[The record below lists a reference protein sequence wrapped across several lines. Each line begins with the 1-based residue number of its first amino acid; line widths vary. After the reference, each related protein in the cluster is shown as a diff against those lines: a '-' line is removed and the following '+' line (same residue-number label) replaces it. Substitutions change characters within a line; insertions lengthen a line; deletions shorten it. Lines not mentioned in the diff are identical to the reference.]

1 MSALLPATAIRAVE
15 ARHHDLLPPLMERAG
30 RAAADVALR
39 ILGEARGCVLVVA
52 GPGNNGGD
60 GFVVARLLKEAGR
73 DVVVAC
79 HSDAC
84 VLPPDAASARA
95 AWDAAGGRTVADF
108 VGSQW
113 GLVVDALFGIGLK
126 RPVDGRHAECIA
138 RINAMSCP
146 VLALDVPSGLDADTG
161 VVRGCAVRATHTASF
176 IALKPGQLTLD
187 GPDHC
192 GELSLHDLG
201 LDVPA
206 GAGALLD
213 RSSFASQ
220 LRARPRN
227 AHKGMFGD
235 AGVIGGAPGMTGA
248 ALLAARASLKL
259 GAGRIFL
266 GLLDAEAP
274 AFDPAC
280 PELMLRQPGDLHLL
294 SSALA
299 VGPGLGQSEQALQ
312 QLRRALGFTGPLL
325 LDADALN
332 LLAANPG
339 MQQAL
344 GRREAA
350 TVLTP
355 HPAEAARLLQ
365 CSTAEVQADRVA
377 SACDMARRFQACVV
391 LKGCGSVLATP
402 EGNWYIN
409 TSGHSGMASA
419 GMGDVLSGLVL
430 ALLAQGWPAMPA
442 LAAGVHL
449 HGCAAERLAR
459 AGVGPVG
466 LSASELIDAARAEF
480 NAWLPRR

>member
-1 MSALLPATAIRAVE
+1 MSTLLSSTAIRSVE
-15 ARHHDLLPPLMERAG
+15 ARHSDLHPPLMERAG
-30 RAAADVALR
+30 RAAAEVALR
-39 ILGEARGCVLVVA
+39 ILGEASSCVLVVA

-79 HSDAC
+79 GSDAR
-84 VLPPDAASARA
+84 VLPPDAAIARE

-138 RINAMSCP
+138 RINAMGCP

-161 VVRGCAVRATHTASF
+161 AVRGSAVRATHTASF
-176 IALKPGQLTLD
+176 IALKPGLLTLD

-201 LDVPA
+201 LEVPE
-206 GAGALLD
+206 GEGALLE
-213 RSSFASQ
+213 RAMFAAY

-235 AGVIGGAPGMTGA
+235 AGVIGGAAGMTGA
-248 ALLAARASLKL
+248 ALLAARAGLKL
-259 GAGRIFL
+259 GAGRVFL
-266 GLLDAEAP
+266 GLLDAAAP
-274 AFDPAC
+274 GFDPAC
-280 PELMLRQPGDLHLL
+280 PELMLRPPGDLHLL

-312 QLRRALGFTGPLL
+312 QLRRALGFAGPLL

-332 LLAANPG
+332 LLAAHPG

-344 GRREAA
+344 VRREAA

-365 CSTAEVQADRVA
+365 CSTAEVQMDRVA
-377 SACDMARRFQACVV
+377 SACEMARRFQADVV
-391 LKGCGSVLATP
+391 LKGCGSVLATA
-402 EGNWYIN
+402 EGRWCIN
-409 TSGHSGMASA
+409 TSGHPGMASA

-430 ALLAQGWPAMPA
+430 ALLAQGWPATSA

-449 HGCAAERLAR
+449 HGRAAERLAH
-459 AGVGPVG
+459 AGIGPVG

-480 NAWLPRR
+480 NDWLPTR